1 MPHPSILTAETL
13 WDRLSEM
20 ENELRFSGRPY
31 PEGTCKFP
39 FKLTGQG
46 FFPGGDGLWRDDSE
60 RDQESTGVLP
70 IGGVMFLGNDFG
82 TRESYLKLD
91 TKRYENPPT
100 WHHLKD
106 RIQRAEL
113 PAKQAFFTNAIVGL
127 RSAEGAKALD
137 KRAWQ
142 AAAAF
147 EAFCREFLDYQIK
160 TLQPRL
166 IVTLGPHARS
176 ALNSLEE
183 IGNIALLESPHPYG
197 DFNFSEAKKQ
207 QIADKLRTAW
217 KAAFE

>member
-70 IGGVMFLGNDFG
+70 IRGVMFLGNDFG
-82 TRESYLKLD
+82 TLKSYLKLD
-91 TKRYENPPT
+91 TKRYEKNPST
-100 WHHLKD
+100 WRHLKD

-113 PAKQAFFTNAIVGL
+113 PAKRAFLL
-127 RSAEGAKALD
+127 RKLFRLKIEICL
-137 KRAWQ
+137 RA
-142 AAAAF
+142 
-147 EAFCREFLDYQIK
+147 
-160 TLQPRL
+160 
-166 IVTLGPHARS
+166 
-176 ALNSLEE
+176 
-183 IGNIALLESPHPYG
+183 
-197 DFNFSEAKKQ
+197 
-207 QIADKLRTAW
+207 
-217 KAAFE
+217 